1 MKREEINI
9 LIRRAKSFEDY
20 TKFALSREEYD
31 LAMFHLDQAFQLN
44 IKAKLLELKGSYPR
58 THFLRVL
65 LEELS
70 NIFKKDK
77 IKKIIEENKMTIRNL
92 ERSYITARYL
102 PDSFFKEEVEE
113 AQKLL
118 EKIKEIL
125 WK

>member
-20 TKFALSREEYD
+20 AKFALPREEYD

-70 NIFKKDK
+70 NIFKKDE

-92 ERSYITARYL
+92 ERAYITARYL